1 MTIAFIGVAAV
12 ALIFLLVFNTKM
24 ARKSPPKA
32 RQADEDSRQRS
43 KRPYPVQ
50 VEPEVREL
58 PDHTREAQHKAVDAS
73 EQHHVEEHHKV
84 PGKHTDVKVE
94 RERED
99 QHATNLAGN
108 PDTHQA
114 TYDDQDYRAALRGFA
129 GKGKEEDGRSP
140 MTHGENEALKSEDE
154 QYREALRSMNRK
166 K

>member
-24 ARKSPPKA
+24 ARKSSPKA

-50 VEPEVREL
+50 VEPETREL
-58 PDHTREAQHKAVDAS
+58 TDHAREAQHKAADTR
-73 EQHHVEEHHKV
+73 EHHAEEHHKV
-84 PGKHTDVKVE
+84 PDTHADVKVE
-94 RERED
+94 REHGD
-99 QHATNLAGN
+99 
-108 PDTHQA
+108 HQA

-129 GKGKEEDGRSP
+129 GKGEEKDGRSQ
-140 MTHGENEALKSEDE
+140 MTHGENETPKSEDE